1 MQIRVDAVTQM
12 LEGDVGGGKR
22 LRDCDNAII
31 IGDLNLD
38 PNESPGN
45 VKGRA
50 AADAYSRLL
59 AAGFAPAI
67 PKVPSSLTTVFN
79 TRKKSKTDGPYKR
92 FEDVPYQKLAGDV
105 TSFTSSAYDNVLVR
119 GAKLQSKVVT
129 AAVIDVV
136 GWILDKLTTSR
147 LTNHHA
153 LLDWPDLYKL
163 TPLQQAFFIYRNYVS
178 DHLPVLVDIE
188 VEPLKPTFGPFHE
201 HLARIRRLRA
211 ARETVQAFKLAF
223 SVCSFADSWP
233 TASLVTLNSPKR
245 NFYIAVIAALGP
257 THIDLD
263 TADGPL
269 RLPLPAPNVCAG
281 MMAPDYFVALVVDT
295 DDGHPRIYR
304 MVSLANP
311 QEAFFVLDANE
322 TAVFVLGTV
331 MQLSTDGK
339 RARIRVGKNYCVLT
353 VPDGCGYP
361 VKVGGYMMA
370 VLQGCTVTERRV
382 KV

>member
-1 MQIRVDAVTQM
+1 
-12 LEGDVGGGKR
+12 
-22 LRDCDNAII
+22 
-31 IGDLNLD
+31 
-38 PNESPGN
+38 
-45 VKGRA
+45 
-50 AADAYSRLL
+50 
-59 AAGFAPAI
+59 
-67 PKVPSSLTTVFN
+67 
-79 TRKKSKTDGPYKR
+79 
-92 FEDVPYQKLAGDV
+92 
-105 TSFTSSAYDNVLVR
+105 
-119 GAKLQSKVVT
+119 
-129 AAVIDVV
+129 
-136 GWILDKLTTSR
+136 
-147 LTNHHA
+147 
-153 LLDWPDLYKL
+153 
-163 TPLQQAFFIYRNYVS
+163 
-178 DHLPVLVDIE
+178 
-188 VEPLKPTFGPFHE
+188 
-201 HLARIRRLRA
+201 
-211 ARETVQAFKLAF
+211 
-223 SVCSFADSWP
+223 
-233 TASLVTLNSPKR
+233 LNSPKR

-295 DDGHPRIYR
+295 DDGDPRIYR